1 MSRDGEAGQN
11 TEDVQRRVDELGWWY
26 HHFELPNGVWT
37 GTGEP
42 PAYDPVERWKLFEPH
57 LPDDLQ
63 GKSVLD
69 VGGNSGYFSL
79 RMKQRGAGRCLMV
92 EPIVEFVDQATFV
105 FEQFGVKVDVVCED
119 VHAYCLTTD
128 ERFDYVLFLGLFYH
142 LKYPV
147 LVLDRLAEMTK
158 ELMVFNS
165 HIEGIPPEAP
175 AVEETA
181 PSALGRMRRSV
192 AKRLDP
198 NQGAVAREAADVDRD
213 ELQSPSFP
221 RMSFLEGAYRGDL
234 SNWWVPNYEALEPLA
249 RSAGLKV
256 LARPHPEMLVAEP
269 ERYFGTARYGELVF
283 PRYGKAEGGPLFPGE
298 QHVFTERVR
307 AHAADYLAG
316 AEEP

>member
-1 MSRDGEAGQN
+1 MSRDGEAGQ
-11 TEDVQRRVDELGWWY
+11 TTDDVQRRVDELGWWY
-26 HHFELPNGVWT
+26 HHFELPSGVWT

-42 PAYDPVERWKLFEPH
+42 PAYDPVERWELFEPH

-79 RMKQRGAGRCLMV
+79 RMKQRGAGRCVMV
-92 EPIVEFVDQATFV
+92 EPVAVDQANFV
-105 FEQFGVKVDVVCED
+105 FEQFEVEVEVVCED

-128 ERFDYVLFLGLFYH
+128 DRFDYVLFLGLFYH

-158 ELMVFNS
+158 ELIFFQS
-165 HIEGIPPEAP
+165 HIQGLPPQPPAADEA
-175 AVEETA
+175 AS
-181 PSALGRMRRSV
+181 SALDRVRRFV
-192 AKRLDP
+192 ARGLDP
-198 NQGAVAREAADVDRD
+198 GQGAEAGEVGDVERD
-213 ELQSPSFP
+213 ELQSASFP

-234 SNWWVPNYEALEPLA
+234 SNWWVPNEEALEPLA

-256 LARPHPEMLVAEP
+256 LARVHPEMLVAEP

-283 PRYGKAEGGPLFPGE
+283 PRYGKAEGGPVFPAE
-298 QHVFTERVR
+298 QRAVAERVR
-307 AHAADYLAG
+307 KL
-316 AEEP
+316 

>member
-1 MSRDGEAGQN
+1 VSGGARAGQT

-42 PAYDPVERWKLFEPH
+42 PAYDPVERWNLFEPH
-57 LPDDLQ
+57 LPDDLE

-79 RMKQRGAGRCLMV
+79 RMKQRGAGRCVMV
-92 EPIVEFVDQATFV
+92 EPVVEFVDQANFV
-105 FEQFGVKVDVVCED
+105 FEQFGVEVDVVCED

-158 ELMVFNS
+158 ELIFFNS

-175 AVEETA
+175 AARGAA
-181 PSALGRMRRSV
+181 PSALGRVRRALARRLSPDV
-192 AKRLDP
+192 ATAATAVTGDP
-198 NQGAVAREAADVDRD
+198 ERD
-213 ELQSPSFP
+213 ALQSASFP
-221 RMSFLEGAYRGDL
+221 RLAFLEGAYRGDL
-234 SNWWVPNYEALEPLA
+234 SNWWVPNHEALEPLA

-256 LARPHPEMLVAEP
+256 LARPHPELLVAEP

-283 PRYGKAEGGPLFPGE
+283 PRYGKEGGLVFPGE
-298 QHVFTERVR
+298 QRVFIDQT
-307 AHAADYLAG
+307 
-316 AEEP
+316 PQP

>member
-1 MSRDGEAGQN
+1 MSRDGEDGQN

-26 HHFELPNGVWT
+26 HHFELPSGVWT

-42 PAYDPVERWKLFEPH
+42 PAYDPVERWELFEPH

-79 RMKQRGAGRCLMV
+79 RMKQRGAGRCVMV

-105 FEQFGVKVDVVCED
+105 FEQFGVEVDVVCED

-128 ERFDYVLFLGLFYH
+128 ERFDYALFLGLFYH

-158 ELMVFNS
+158 ELIFFNS

-192 AKRLDP
+192 AKRLGPSQSSTDYRTYALP
-198 NQGAVAREAADVDRD
+198 TLLPGTTYYWKIVSKTMAYVSD
-213 ELQSPSFP
+213 EGPVWSF
-221 RMSFLEGAYRGDL
+221 RTA
-234 SNWWVPNYEALEPLA
+234 
-249 RSAGLKV
+249 
-256 LARPHPEMLVAEP
+256 
-269 ERYFGTARYGELVF
+269 GTAPNNVPPSVTTTTRG
-283 PRYGKAEGGPLFPGE
+283 PRPRQASAEVSIGRSG
-298 QHVFTERVR
+298 
-307 AHAADYLAG
+307 
-316 AEEP
+316 

>member
-1 MSRDGEAGQN
+1 
-11 TEDVQRRVDELGWWY
+11 
-26 HHFELPNGVWT
+26 
-37 GTGEP
+37 
-42 PAYDPVERWKLFEPH
+42 
-57 LPDDLQ
+57 
-63 GKSVLD
+63 
-69 VGGNSGYFSL
+69 
-79 RMKQRGAGRCLMV
+79 MV
-92 EPIVEFVDQATFV
+92 EPVVEFVDQANFV
-105 FEQFGVKVDVVCED
+105 FEQFGVEVEVVCED

-165 HIEGIPPEAP
+165 HIQGVLPEPP

-181 PSALGRMRRSV
+181 PSTLGRMRRSV
-192 AKRLDP
+192 ARRLDP
-198 NQGAVAREAADVDRD
+198 SRGAQAREAGDADRD
-213 ELQSPSFP
+213 ELQSASFP

-283 PRYGKAEGGPLFPGE
+283 PRYGKAEGGPVFPGE
-298 QHVFTERVR
+298 QSAFVERVR
-307 AHAADYLAG
+307 KH
-316 AEEP
+316 

>member
-1 MSRDGEAGQN
+1 MSRDGEPGQT
-11 TEDVQRRVDELGWWY
+11 TEDVRRRVEELGWWY
-26 HHFELPNGVWT
+26 HHFELPSGVWT

-42 PAYDPVERWKLFEPH
+42 PAYDPVERWELFEPR

-79 RMKQRGAGRCLMV
+79 RMKQRGAGRCVMV
-92 EPIVEFVDQATFV
+92 EPVVEFVDQATFV
-105 FEQFGVKVDVVCED
+105 FEQFGVEVDVVCED

-158 ELMVFNS
+158 ELIFFNS
-165 HIEGIPPEAP
+165 HIERLTPQAP
-175 AVEETA
+175 AAVETDL
-181 PSALGRMRRSV
+181 SALDRLRRSV
-192 AKRLDP
+192 ATRLDP
-198 NQGAVAREAADVDRD
+198 GQGAEAGEVEDVDRD

-256 LARPHPEMLVAEP
+256 LDRPHPEMLVAEP

-283 PRYGKAEGGPLFPGE
+283 PRYGKAEGPVFPGE
-298 QHVFTERVR
+298 QREFAERVR
-307 AHAADYLAG
+307 K
-316 AEEP
+316 P

>member
-1 MSRDGEAGQN
+1 MSRGGEAGQT
-11 TEDVQRRVDELGWWY
+11 TESVQRRVDELGWWY

-37 GTGEP
+37 GTGEA
-42 PAYDPVERWKLFEPH
+42 PAYDPIERWKLIEPH
-57 LPDDLQ
+57 LPDDLE

-69 VGGNSGYFSL
+69 VGGNSGYFSV

-92 EPIVEFVDQATFV
+92 EPVAEFVDQANLV
-105 FEQFGVKVDVVCED
+105 FEQFGVDVEVASED
-119 VHAYCLTTD
+119 VHVYCLTTD

-142 LKYPV
+142 LKYPG

-158 ELMVFNS
+158 ELIFFNS

-175 AVEETA
+175 AEEAA
-181 PSALGRMRRSV
+181 PSALGRARR
-192 AKRLDP
+192 AIARRLDP
-198 NQGAVAREAADVDRD
+198 SREAEARAPEDVDRD
-213 ELQSPSFP
+213 DLQSRSFP

-256 LARPHPEMLVAEP
+256 LARPHPEMVVAEP

-283 PRYGKAEGGPLFPGE
+283 PRYGKAEGGPVFPG
-298 QHVFTERVR
+298 
-307 AHAADYLAG
+307 
-316 AEEP
+316 

>member
-1 MSRDGEAGQN
+1 VSRDGEAGQN
-11 TEDVQRRVDELGWWY
+11 IEDVQRRVDELGWWY
-26 HHFELPNGVWT
+26 HHFELPSGVWT

-42 PAYDPVERWKLFEPH
+42 PAYDPVERWELFEPH
-57 LPDDLQ
+57 LPDDLE

-92 EPIVEFVDQATFV
+92 EPVVEFVDQATFV
-105 FEQFGVKVDVVCED
+105 FEQFGVEVDVVCED

-158 ELMVFNS
+158 ELMIFNS

-175 AVEETA
+175 AVDETA

-192 AKRLDP
+192 AKRLGRS
-198 NQGAVAREAADVDRD
+198 QGDVARETADVDRD

-283 PRYGKAEGGPLFPGE
+283 PRYGKAEGGPVFPGE
-298 QHVFTERVR
+298 QRVFVEEVSTAR
-307 AHAADYLAG
+307 AYQARLRATR
-316 AEEP
+316 

>member
-1 MSRDGEAGQN
+1 VSGHGEAGQT
-11 TEDVQRRVDELGWWY
+11 TEEIRQRVEELGWWY
-26 HHFELPNGVWT
+26 HHFELPSGVWT
-37 GTGEP
+37 GNGEP
-42 PAYDPVERWKLFEPH
+42 PAYDPVERWELIEPH
-57 LPDDLQ
+57 LPDDLE
-63 GKSVLD
+63 GKTVLD

-92 EPIVEFVDQATFV
+92 EPVVEFVEQATFV
-105 FEQFGVKVDVVCED
+105 FEQFGVEVEVVGED

-158 ELMVFNS
+158 ELIFFNS
-165 HIEGIPPEAP
+165 HIERLAQQPP
-175 AVEETA
+175 AVDETGL
-181 PSALGRMRRSV
+181 SALGRVRRSV
-192 AKRLDP
+192 ARRLDP
-198 NQGAVAREAADVDRD
+198 GQGVEAAEGDVQRD

-249 RSAGLKV
+249 RSAGLEV
-256 LARPHPEMLVAEP
+256 LDRPHPEMLVAKP

-283 PRYGKAEGGPLFPGE
+283 PRYGKEGGPVFPGE
-298 QHVFTERVR
+298 QRAFAERVR
-307 AHAADYLAG
+307 K
-316 AEEP
+316 P

>member
-42 PAYDPVERWKLFEPH
+42 PAYDPVVRWELFEPH
-57 LPDDLQ
+57 LPDDLE

-92 EPIVEFVDQATFV
+92 EPVVEFVDQATFV
-105 FEQFGVKVDVVCED
+105 FEQFGVEVEVVCED

-158 ELMVFNS
+158 ELIVFNS
-165 HIEGIPPEAP
+165 HIEGVAPPPPTVDEP
-175 AVEETA
+175 ALST
-181 PSALGRMRRSV
+181 LDRMRRSV
-192 AKRLDP
+192 ARRLDP
-198 NQGAVAREAADVDRD
+198 GPEAETREAQDVDRD
-213 ELQSPSFP
+213 ELQSASFP

-234 SNWWVPNYEALEPLA
+234 SNWWVPNYEVLEPLA
-249 RSAGLKV
+249 RSAGLKI
-256 LARPHPEMLVAEP
+256 LARPHPETLVAEP

-283 PRYGKAEGGPLFPGE
+283 PRYGKAEGGPVFPGE
-298 QHVFTERVR
+298 QRAFAERVR
-307 AHAADYLAG
+307 KA
-316 AEEP
+316 

>member
-1 MSRDGEAGQN
+1 VSGHGEAGQT
-11 TEDVQRRVDELGWWY
+11 TEEVRRRVEELGWWY
-26 HHFELPNGVWT
+26 HHFELPSGVWT

-42 PAYDPVERWKLFEPH
+42 PAYDPIERWELIEPH

-63 GKSVLD
+63 GRTVLD

-79 RMKQRGAGRCLMV
+79 RMKQRGAGRCVMV
-92 EPIVEFVDQATFV
+92 EPVVEFVDQATFV
-105 FEQFGVKVDVVCED
+105 FEQFGVEVEVVCED

-158 ELMVFNS
+158 ELIFFNS
-165 HIEGIPPEAP
+165 HIERLAPQPP
-175 AVEETA
+175 AVEE
-181 PSALGRMRRSV
+181 PALSTIGRVRRSV
-192 AKRLDP
+192 ARRLDP
-198 NQGAVAREAADVDRD
+198 GQEPQAAKVEVEHD
-213 ELQSPSFP
+213 ELQSASFP

-249 RSAGLKV
+249 RSAGLEV
-256 LARPHPEMLVAEP
+256 LDRPHAEMLVAKP

-283 PRYGKAEGGPLFPGE
+283 PRYGKEGGPVFPGG
-298 QHVFTERVR
+298 QQAFAERVR
-307 AHAADYLAG
+307 K
-316 AEEP
+316 P

>member
-1 MSRDGEAGQN
+1 VSRGGEAGQT
-11 TEDVQRRVDELGWWY
+11 TEDVRRRVEELGWWY
-26 HHFELPNGVWT
+26 HHFELPSGVWT

-42 PAYDPVERWKLFEPH
+42 PAYDPIERWKLIEPH

-92 EPIVEFVDQATFV
+92 EPVVEFVDQASFV
-105 FEQFGVKVDVVCED
+105 FEQFGVEVEVVCED
-119 VHAYCLTTD
+119 VHAYCLTTH

-158 ELMVFNS
+158 ELIFFNS
-165 HIEGIPPEAP
+165 HIERLAPEAP
-175 AVEETA
+175 AVVE
-181 PSALGRMRRSV
+181 PPLSAIGRVRRSV
-192 AKRLDP
+192 ARRLDP
-198 NQGAVAREAADVDRD
+198 SQGAEAGEGGEVERD
-213 ELQSPSFP
+213 EIQSPSFP

-256 LARPHPEMLVAEP
+256 LARPHPETLVAEP
-269 ERYFGTARYGELVF
+269 ERYLGTARYGELVF
-283 PRYGKAEGGPLFPGE
+283 PRYGKAEGGPVFPGE
-298 QHVFTERVR
+298 QSAFVERVR
-307 AHAADYLAG
+307 K
-316 AEEP
+316 P

>member
-1 MSRDGEAGQN
+1 MPRGGEAGQT

-57 LPDDLQ
+57 LPDDLE

-79 RMKQRGAGRCLMV
+79 RMKQRGAGRCVMV
-92 EPIVEFVDQATFV
+92 EPVVEFVDQATFV
-105 FEQFGVKVDVVCED
+105 FEQFGVEVEVVCED

-158 ELMVFNS
+158 ELIFFNS
-165 HIEGIPPEAP
+165 HIEGIPPQPP
-175 AVEETA
+175 AVDEA
-181 PSALGRMRRSV
+181 ASSALDRMRRSV
-192 AKRLDP
+192 ARRLDP
-198 NQGAVAREAADVDRD
+198 GQGAVAREAQTWTATSSSRLHSLGCRSSRAPIAATSRTGGSRTTRRSSRSLGARASRSSLARIRRRSSPNRSGIS
-213 ELQSPSFP
+213 ERPATASSSSRATARPKAARSSRASSTRSPSG
-221 RMSFLEGAYRGDL
+221 SGAR
-234 SNWWVPNYEALEPLA
+234 
-249 RSAGLKV
+249 
-256 LARPHPEMLVAEP
+256 RP
-269 ERYFGTARYGELVF
+269 
-283 PRYGKAEGGPLFPGE
+283 
-298 QHVFTERVR
+298 
-307 AHAADYLAG
+307 
-316 AEEP
+316 

>member
-1 MSRDGEAGQN
+1 
-11 TEDVQRRVDELGWWY
+11 
-26 HHFELPNGVWT
+26 
-37 GTGEP
+37 
-42 PAYDPVERWKLFEPH
+42 
-57 LPDDLQ
+57 
-63 GKSVLD
+63 
-69 VGGNSGYFSL
+69 
-79 RMKQRGAGRCLMV
+79 
-92 EPIVEFVDQATFV
+92 
-105 FEQFGVKVDVVCED
+105 

-175 AVEETA
+175 AVDETA

-192 AKRLDP
+192 AKRLNP
-198 NQGAVAREAADVDRD
+198 SQRAVAREAADVDRD

-283 PRYGKAEGGPLFPGE
+283 PRYGKAEGGPVFPGE

-316 AEEP
+316 AEKP

>member
-1 MSRDGEAGQN
+1 MPRDGEPGQT
-11 TEDVQRRVDELGWWY
+11 TEDVRRRVEELGWWY
-26 HHFELPNGVWT
+26 HHFELPSGVWT

-42 PAYDPVERWKLFEPH
+42 PAYDPVERWELFEPH

-79 RMKQRGAGRCLMV
+79 RMKQRGAGRCVMV
-92 EPIVEFVDQATFV
+92 EPVVEFVDQATFV
-105 FEQFGVKVDVVCED
+105 FEQFGVDVDVVCED

-158 ELMVFNS
+158 ELIFFNS
-165 HIEGIPPEAP
+165 HIQGVQPQPPALD
-175 AVEETA
+175 ETA
-181 PSALGRMRRSV
+181 LSAFGRARRF
-192 AKRLDP
+192 AARKLDP
-198 NQGAVAREAADVDRD
+198 GQGAEAGEVGEVGNVQRD
-213 ELQSPSFP
+213 ELQSASFP

-256 LARPHPEMLVAEP
+256 LARPHPETLVAEP

-283 PRYGKAEGGPLFPGE
+283 PRYGKAEGGPVFPGE
-298 QHVFTERVR
+298 QRAFAEPVR
-307 AHAADYLAG
+307 K
-316 AEEP
+316 P

>member
-1 MSRDGEAGQN
+1 MSRDGEAGQ
-11 TEDVQRRVDELGWWY
+11 TREDVQRRVDELGWWY
-26 HHFELPNGVWT
+26 HHFELPSGVWT

-42 PAYDPVERWKLFEPH
+42 PAYDPVERWELFEPH

-79 RMKQRGAGRCLMV
+79 RMKQRGAGRCVMV
-92 EPIVEFVDQATFV
+92 EPVVEFVNQATFV
-105 FEQFGVKVDVVCED
+105 FEQFGVEVDVVCED

-158 ELMVFNS
+158 ELIVFNS
-165 HIEGIPPEAP
+165 HIQGVHPQPP
-175 AVEETA
+175 AVDEPA
-181 PSALGRMRRSV
+181 LSAFDRVRRLV
-192 AKRLDP
+192 ARKVDP
-198 NQGAVAREAADVDRD
+198 GQGAAPGEAGEAGNVDRD
-213 ELQSPSFP
+213 ELQSASFP

-256 LARPHPEMLVAEP
+256 LDRPHPETLVAEP
-269 ERYFGTARYGELVF
+269 ERYFGTARYGGLVF
-283 PRYGKAEGGPLFPGE
+283 PRYGKAEGGPVFPGE
-298 QHVFTERVR
+298 QRAFAERVR
-307 AHAADYLAG
+307 K
-316 AEEP
+316 P